1 MKTAA
6 LAILVVLFCCSSAT
20 AQEAP
25 VIYKI
30 KYDSLPGE
38 TAESIIVKTDKK
50 ELLKSYRFYGIN
62 THVLTTEASDEDHFN
77 NPTAEDIDAKKEQYE
92 KAF

>member
-1 MKTAA
+1 MKTVT

-62 THVLTTEASDEDHFN
+62 THVLTTETGDKSHFD
-77 NPTAEDIDAKKEQYE
+77 NPTAEDIDTKREQYE